1 MKIETIVNYGVPDE
15 DKALLAD
22 IKGHREQELEE
33 IYTALFAKMIQIS
46 PEIRRTALYI
56 HEDEPY
62 LLEMFIDTSQGGML
76 LKMHEAITY
85 AEPRNEKLKDC
96 VLAGNYS
103 DDTRDG
109 IFHWRGYRYNRDAT
123 ITPRNGS
130 AIIVDLQ
137 KINRWTP
144 TQLVGDMQFYV
155 GPYGLVLPAPLTDLK
170 KWDSLVGFD
179 LLSTAHNRIFAN
191 TVSESMANCLNRRLD
206 GVSYNFATT
215 EDEVECEGPTSNN
228 KRTILSSISTK
239 SARGLVYERDH
250 SALEGFDVA
259 VLYECDIGS
268 INSRFNRIHRNAPSG
283 WLELHVQ
290 TKSNKLRHGFR
301 VNNEPGYG
309 AQDTRPTR
317 GTLTPIYKRKGDFS
331 LAGKID
337 YKTWYETVR
346 SKENARRSETRNRVR
361 RRLGLEVDLQN
372 LLPNWDREVIGL
384 TNSGQIVFGYA
395 KYDEKRCEYEY
406 ALLKLG
412 HSKRF
417 ESENLVA
424 LTTLADDGP
433 RPESVEVQETEIIQQ
448 VEGEPQSEQPLEV
461 AGKPEWSEEDVK
473 TWLEV
478 ARKYAADRNQTLDE
492 TSIKSIFTAYVNS
505 GAKVT
510 EDDLKDFSRLNG

>member
-56 HEDEPY
+56 HEDDPY

-76 LKMHEAITY
+76 IIMNEAITY
-85 AEPRNEKLKDC
+85 AEHPNDKLNDC
-96 VLAGNYS
+96 VLAGTYS
-103 DDTRDG
+103 DDARDG
-109 IFHWRGYRYNRDAT
+109 TFHWRDNRDAT
-123 ITPRNGS
+123 ITPRNG
-130 AIIVDLQ
+130 AGIIAGLQ
-137 KINRWTP
+137 DNNRWIP
-144 TQLVGDMQFYV
+144 THLVGDMQFYV

-170 KWDSLVGFD
+170 KQDALIGFK
-179 LLSTAHNRIFAN
+179 LL
-191 TVSESMANCLNRRLD
+191 TVSESTATCLNRRLD
-206 GVSYNFATT
+206 GVSYNFAT
-215 EDEVECEGPTSNN
+215 VESEIDREGPTSSNE
-228 KRTILSSISTK
+228 RTILSSILTK

-259 VLYECDIGS
+259 VLYECDLGS
-268 INSRFNRIHRNAPSG
+268 INSRFNRIHRSAPSG

-290 TKSNKLRHGFR
+290 TESNKLRHGFR
-301 VNNEPGYG
+301 VNNEPDYG

-346 SKENARRSETRNRVR
+346 SRENARRTETRNRVR
-361 RRLGLEVDLQN
+361 RRLGLEVDLRN
-372 LLPNWDREVIGL
+372 LLPNWDREIIGL

-395 KYDEKRCEYEY
+395 RKESDETYEY

-424 LTTLADDGP
+424 LTTLANDGP

-448 VEGEPQSEQPLEV
+448 VEDEPQSEEPLEV
-461 AGKPEWSEEDVK
+461 AEKPEWSENVE

-478 ARKYAADRNQTLDE
+478 ARKYATDRNQTLDE

>member
-1 MKIETIVNYGVPDE
+1 MKIKTIVNYGVPDE

-56 HEDEPY
+56 HEDDPY

-76 LKMHEAITY
+76 IIMNEAITY
-85 AEPRNEKLKDC
+85 AKHPNDKLNDC
-96 VLAGNYS
+96 VLAGTYS
-103 DDTRDG
+103 DDARDE
-109 IFHWRGYRYNRDAT
+109 IVHWSDNRFAT
-123 ITPRNGS
+123 ITPRNG
-130 AIIVDLQ
+130 AGVIAGLQ
-137 KINRWTP
+137 DFNRWTP

-170 KWDSLVGFD
+170 KSDALREFK
-179 LLSTAHNRIFAN
+179 LLETRHNRADDFD
-191 TVSESMANCLNRRLD
+191 VSELMAEQLHRRLD
-206 GVSYNFATT
+206 GVSYNFVTF
-215 EDEVECEGPTSNN
+215 ESEIDREGPTSNN
-228 KRTILSSISTK
+228 ERTILSSISTN

-259 VLYECDIGS
+259 VLYECDLGS
-268 INSRFNRIHRNAPSG
+268 INSRFNRIHRSAPSG
-283 WLELHVQ
+283 WLELHVH
-290 TKSNKLRHGFR
+290 TESNKLRHGFR
-301 VNNEPGYG
+301 VNNEPDYG

-317 GTLTPIYKRKGDFS
+317 GTLTPIYKREGDFS

-346 SKENARRSETRNRVR
+346 SRENARRTETRNRVR
-361 RRLGLEVDLQN
+361 RRLGLEVDLRN
-372 LLPNWDREVIGL
+372 LLPNWDREIIGL

-395 KYDEKRCEYEY
+395 RKTSDETYEY

-417 ESENLVA
+417 ESENLVG
-424 LTTLADDGP
+424 LTTLVDNGP

-448 VEGEPQSEQPLEV
+448 VEDEPQSEEPLEV
-461 AGKPEWSEEDVK
+461 AEKPKWSEEDVK

-478 ARKYAADRNQTLDE
+478 ARKYATDRNQTLDE

>member
-56 HEDEPY
+56 HEDDPY

-76 LKMHEAITY
+76 IRMNEAITY
-85 AEPRNEKLKDC
+85 AEHPNDKLNDC

-103 DDTRDG
+103 DDARDE
-109 IFHWRGYRYNRDAT
+109 IVHWRDNRGAT
-123 ITPRNGS
+123 ITPRNGAS
-130 AIIVDLQ
+130 VIAGLQ
-137 KINRWTP
+137 DFNRWTP

-170 KWDSLVGFD
+170 KSDALREFK
-179 LLSTAHNRIFAN
+179 LLETRHNRADDFD
-191 TVSESMANCLNRRLD
+191 VVDLGEQLHRRLD
-206 GVSYNFATT
+206 GVSYNFATF
-215 EDEVECEGPTSNN
+215 ESEIEREGPASSNE
-228 KRTILSSISTK
+228 RTILSSILTN

-259 VLYECDIGS
+259 VLYECDLGS
-268 INSRFNRIHRNAPSG
+268 INSRFNRIHRSAPSG

-290 TKSNKLRHGFR
+290 TESNKLRHGFR
-301 VNNEPGYG
+301 VNNEPDYG

-317 GTLTPIYKRKGDFS
+317 GTLTPIYKREGDFS

-346 SKENARRSETRNRVR
+346 SKENARRTETRNRVK
-361 RRLGLEVDLQN
+361 RRLGLEVDLLN
-372 LLPNWDREVIGL
+372 LLPNWDREIIGL

-395 KYDEKRCEYEY
+395 RKASDETYEY

-417 ESENLVA
+417 ESENLVG
-424 LTTLADDGP
+424 LTTLVDNGP

-448 VEGEPQSEQPLEV
+448 VEDEPQSEEPLEV
-461 AGKPEWSEEDVK
+461 AEKPKWSEEDVK

-478 ARKYAADRNQTLDE
+478 ARKYATDRNQTLDE

>member
-56 HEDEPY
+56 HEDDPY

-76 LKMHEAITY
+76 IRMNEAITY
-85 AEPRNEKLKDC
+85 AEHPNDKLNDC

-103 DDTRDG
+103 DDARDE
-109 IFHWRGYRYNRDAT
+109 IVHWRDNRGAT
-123 ITPRNGS
+123 ITPRNG
-130 AIIVDLQ
+130 AGVIVGLQ
-137 KINRWTP
+137 DFNRWTP
-144 TQLVGDMQFYV
+144 TQLVGDMQVYV

-170 KWDSLVGFD
+170 KSDALREFK
-179 LLSTAHNRIFAN
+179 LLETRHNRADDFD
-191 TVSESMANCLNRRLD
+191 VVDLGEQLHRRLD
-206 GVSYNFATT
+206 GVSYNFATF
-215 EDEVECEGPTSNN
+215 ESEIEREGPASSNE
-228 KRTILSSISTK
+228 RTILSSILTN

-259 VLYECDIGS
+259 VLYECDLGS
-268 INSRFNRIHRNAPSG
+268 INSRFNRIHRSAPSG

-290 TKSNKLRHGFR
+290 TESNKLRHGFR
-301 VNNEPGYG
+301 VNNEPDYG

-317 GTLTPIYKRKGDFS
+317 GTLTPIYKREGDFS

-346 SKENARRSETRNRVR
+346 SRENARRTETRNRVR
-361 RRLGLEVDLQN
+361 RRLGLEVDLRN
-372 LLPNWDREVIGL
+372 LLPNWDREIIGL

-395 KYDEKRCEYEY
+395 RKTSDETYEY

-417 ESENLVA
+417 ESENLVG
-424 LTTLADDGP
+424 LTTLVDNGP

-448 VEGEPQSEQPLEV
+448 VEDEPQSEEPLEV
-461 AGKPEWSEEDVK
+461 AEKPKWSEEDVK

-478 ARKYAADRNQTLDE
+478 ARKYATDRNQTLDE

>member
-56 HEDEPY
+56 HEDDPY

-76 LKMHEAITY
+76 IRMNEAITY
-85 AEPRNEKLKDC
+85 AEHPNDKLNDC

-103 DDTRDG
+103 DDARDE
-109 IFHWRGYRYNRDAT
+109 IVHWRDNRGAT
-123 ITPRNGS
+123 ITPRNGAS
-130 AIIVDLQ
+130 VIAGLQ
-137 KINRWTP
+137 ENNRWIP
-144 TQLVGDMQFYV
+144 THLVGDMQFYV

-170 KWDSLVGFD
+170 KSDALREFK
-179 LLSTAHNRIFAN
+179 LLETRHNRADDFD
-191 TVSESMANCLNRRLD
+191 VSELMAEQLHRRLD
-206 GVSYNFATT
+206 GVSYNFVTF
-215 EDEVECEGPTSNN
+215 ESEIDREGPTSNN
-228 KRTILSSISTK
+228 ERTILSSILTN

-259 VLYECDIGS
+259 VLYECDLGS
-268 INSRFNRIHRNAPSG
+268 INSRFNRIHRSAPSG

-290 TKSNKLRHGFR
+290 TESNKLRHGFR
-301 VNNEPGYG
+301 VNNEPDYG

-317 GTLTPIYKRKGDFS
+317 GTLTPIYKREGDFS

-346 SKENARRSETRNRVR
+346 SRENARRTETRNRVR
-361 RRLGLEVDLQN
+361 RRLGLEVDLRN
-372 LLPNWDREVIGL
+372 LLPNWDREIIGL

-395 KYDEKRCEYEY
+395 RKTSDETYEY

-424 LTTLADDGP
+424 LTTLVDNGP

-448 VEGEPQSEQPLEV
+448 VEDEPQSEEPLEV
-461 AGKPEWSEEDVK
+461 AEKPKWSEEDVK

-478 ARKYAADRNQTLDE
+478 ARKYATDRNQTLDE

>member
-56 HEDEPY
+56 HEDDPY

-76 LKMHEAITY
+76 IIMNEAITY
-85 AEPRNEKLKDC
+85 AKHPNDKLNDC

-103 DDTRDG
+103 DDRRDFLG
-109 IFHWRGYRYNRDAT
+109 HWRNNRDTT
-123 ITPRNGS
+123 ITPRNG
-130 AIIVDLQ
+130 AAVIDGLQ
-137 KINRWTP
+137 NFNRWTP
-144 TQLVGDMQFYV
+144 AQLVGDMQFYV

-170 KWDSLVGFD
+170 KSDALRGFK
-179 LLSTAHNRIFAN
+179 LLSTAHNRVFAN

-206 GVSYNFATT
+206 GVSYNFATF
-215 EDEVECEGPTSNN
+215 EDEVRAEDNQSN
-228 KRTILSSISTK
+228 KKTILSSISTK

-259 VLYECDIGS
+259 VLYECDLGS
-268 INSRFNRIHRNAPSG
+268 INSRFNRIHRSAPSG

-290 TKSNKLRHGFR
+290 TESNKLRHGFR
-301 VNNEPGYG
+301 VNNEPDYG
-309 AQDTRPTR
+309 PQDTRPTR
-317 GTLTPIYKRKGDFS
+317 GTITPIYKRKGDFS

-346 SKENARRSETRNRVR
+346 SKENARHTETRNRVR
-361 RRLGLEVDLQN
+361 RRLGLEVDLRN
-372 LLPNWDREVIGL
+372 LLPNWDREIIGL

-395 KYDEKRCEYEY
+395 RKAPDETYEY

-417 ESENLVA
+417 ESENLVG

-448 VEGEPQSEQPLEV
+448 VEDEPQSEEPLEV
-461 AGKPEWSEEDVK
+461 AENPKWSEEDVR
-473 TWLEV
+473 TWLEA
-478 ARKYAADRNQTLDE
+478 ARKYATDRNQTLDE

>member
-22 IKGHREQELEE
+22 IKGHREKELEE

-56 HEDEPY
+56 HEDDPY

-76 LKMHEAITY
+76 IIMNEAITY
-85 AEPRNEKLKDC
+85 AKHPNDKLNDC

-103 DDTRDG
+103 DDTRDE
-109 IFHWRGYRYNRDAT
+109 IFHWRDNRDAT
-123 ITPRNGS
+123 ITQRSGG
-130 AIIVDLQ
+130 AMIADLQ
-137 KINRWTP
+137 DVNRYRP

-155 GPYGLVLPAPLTDLK
+155 GPHGLVLPAPLTDMK
-170 KWDSLVGFD
+170 KLYALQRYK
-179 LLSTAHNRIFAN
+179 LLSTTQNRILTR
-191 TVSESMANCLNRRLD
+191 TVSESMAGYLHRRLD
-206 GVSYNFATT
+206 GVSYNFATF
-215 EDEVECEGPTSNN
+215 ESEIEREGPASSNQ
-228 KRTILSSISTK
+228 RTVLSSISTT

-250 SALEGFDVA
+250 TALEGFDVA
-259 VLYECDIGS
+259 VLYECDLGS
-268 INSRFNRIHRNAPSG
+268 INSRFNRIHRTAPSG

-290 TKSNKLRHGFR
+290 TESNKLRHGFR
-301 VNNEPGYG
+301 VNNEPDYG
-309 AQDTRPTR
+309 PQDTRPTR
-317 GTLTPIYKRKGDFS
+317 GTITPIYKRKGDFS

-337 YKTWYETVR
+337 YKTWYETVK
-346 SKENARRSETRNRVR
+346 SKENARRTESRSRVR
-361 RRLGLEVDLQN
+361 RRLGLEVDLRN
-372 LLPNWDREVIGL
+372 LLPNWDREIIGL

-395 KYDEKRCEYEY
+395 RQANNGTYEY

-417 ESENLVA
+417 ESANLVA
-424 LTTLADDGP
+424 LNTLADNGP
-433 RPESVEVQETEIIQQ
+433 RPESVKVQETEITQQ
-448 VEGEPQSEQPLEV
+448 IEDEPQSEEPLEV
-461 AGKPEWSEEDVK
+461 AEKPEWSEEDVK

-478 ARKYAADRNQTLDE
+478 ARKYATNRNQILDE